1 MFFKRHQSE
10 LNDLQ
15 HTITEQN
22 GLLEAIN
29 RSMAVIEFDLDGVV
43 LKANDNFLKTMGY
56 RAEQVI
62 GQPHRLF
69 CTPEFGR
76 SAQYTELWSRLKNGQ
91 FQSGTFERINSQG
104 QPIWLEAN
112 YNPIKDASGRV
123 VKVVKFAMNVTTKVQ
138 QESEANAKLQAID
151 RAMAV
156 IEFDLDGGIL
166 TANQNFLTRMGYTLA
181 ELKGKHHRL
190 FCRAELVNSSAYEDF
205 WRRLNQGELFQGQ
218 FERVDKRGQSIW
230 LEANYNPV
238 YDAAGRLCKVVKFA
252 TDVTARVEQH
262 EHDARSASAAYH
274 ISVETRKVA
283 EQGTQVIQQAAS
295 EMREIADDIAQS
307 STLIAQLG
315 ERSEQITAI
324 VNTIRAIADQTNL
337 LALNA
342 AIEAARAGDQGR
354 GFAVVADEVRNLAHR
369 TQESAEEIHKMITS
383 LQVGS
388 REAVT
393 TMNASQASSEESVE
407 VANQA
412 GLRLVSVTQR
422 IGEIDGMNQS
432 VAAAT
437 EEQTAVV
444 ETLNVDVNQ
453 INLLNQQSVANLNE
467 TLKDCDALSQQANR
481 LKQLVDSFKI

>member
-1 MFFKRHQSE
+1 MFFKRHQSA

-29 RSMAVIEFDLDGVV
+29 RSMAVIEFDLNGVV
-43 LKANDNFLKTMGY
+43 LTANDNFLKTMGY

-76 SAQYTELWSRLKNGQ
+76 SAQYSELWTRLKNGQ

-123 VKVVKFAMNVTTKVQ
+123 VKVVKFAMDVTSKVQ

-218 FERVDKRGQSIW
+218 FERVDKRGQSVW

-295 EMREIADDIAQS
+295 EMREIAEDIAQS

-354 GFAVVADEVRNLAHR
+354 GFAVVADEVRQLAAR
-369 TQESAEEIHKMITS
+369 TSGSTAEISNMIGLIQSETRQAIKS
-383 LQVGS
+383 MEGTRGRAAQGVELADQAGSVILQIRDGAS
-388 REAVT
+388 EAV
-393 TMNASQASSEESVE
+393 QAVSMF
-407 VANQA
+407 ANERA
-412 GLRLVSVTQR
+412 PG
-422 IGEIDGMNQS
+422 
-432 VAAAT
+432 
-437 EEQTAVV
+437 
-444 ETLNVDVNQ
+444 
-453 INLLNQQSVANLNE
+453 
-467 TLKDCDALSQQANR
+467 
-481 LKQLVDSFKI
+481 

>member
-1 MFFKRHQSE
+1 MFFKRHQSA

-29 RSMAVIEFDLDGVV
+29 RSMAVIEFDLNGVV
-43 LKANDNFLKTMGY
+43 LTANDNFLKTMGY

-76 SAQYTELWSRLKNGQ
+76 SAQYSDLWTRLKNGQ
-91 FQSGTFERINSQG
+91 FQSGTFERLNSQG

-123 VKVVKFAMNVTTKVQ
+123 VKVVKFAMDVTSKVQ

-181 ELKGKHHRL
+181 ELKGKHHRM

-218 FERVDKRGQSIW
+218 FERVDKRGQSVW

-295 EMREIADDIAQS
+295 EMREIAEDIAQS

-354 GFAVVADEVRNLAHR
+354 GFAVVADEVRQLAAR
-369 TQESAEEIHKMITS
+369 TSGSTAEISNMIGLIQSETRQAIKS
-383 LQVGS
+383 MEGTRGRAAQGVELADQAGSVILQIRDGAS
-388 REAVT
+388 EAV
-393 TMNASQASSEESVE
+393 QAVSMF
-407 VANQA
+407 ANERA
-412 GLRLVSVTQR
+412 PG
-422 IGEIDGMNQS
+422 
-432 VAAAT
+432 
-437 EEQTAVV
+437 
-444 ETLNVDVNQ
+444 
-453 INLLNQQSVANLNE
+453 
-467 TLKDCDALSQQANR
+467 
-481 LKQLVDSFKI
+481 

>member
-29 RSMAVIEFDLDGVV
+29 RSMAVIEFDLEGVV

-69 CTPEFGR
+69 CTAEFGQ

-104 QPIWLEAN
+104 QPVWLEAN

-123 VKVVKFAMNVTTKVQ
+123 VKVVKFAMDVTTKVQ

-156 IEFDLDGGIL
+156 IEFDLNGGIL

-218 FERVDKRGQSIW
+218 FERVDKRGQSVW

-354 GFAVVADEVRNLAHR
+354 GFAVVADEVRQLAAR
-369 TQESAEEIHKMITS
+369 TSGSTAEISNMIGLIQSETRQAIKS
-383 LQVGS
+383 MEGTRGRAAQGVELADQAGSVILQIRDGAS
-388 REAVT
+388 EAV
-393 TMNASQASSEESVE
+393 QAVSMF
-407 VANQA
+407 ANERA
-412 GLRLVSVTQR
+412 PG
-422 IGEIDGMNQS
+422 
-432 VAAAT
+432 
-437 EEQTAVV
+437 
-444 ETLNVDVNQ
+444 
-453 INLLNQQSVANLNE
+453 
-467 TLKDCDALSQQANR
+467 
-481 LKQLVDSFKI
+481 

>member
-1 MFFKRHQSE
+1 MFFKRHQAE

-29 RSMAVIEFDLDGVV
+29 RSMAVIEFDLEGVV

-354 GFAVVADEVRNLAHR
+354 GFAVVADEVRQLAAR
-369 TQESAEEIHKMITS
+369 TSGSTAEISNMIGLIQSETRQAIKS
-383 LQVGS
+383 MEGTRGRAAQGVELADQAGSVILQIRDGAS
-388 REAVT
+388 EAV
-393 TMNASQASSEESVE
+393 QAVSMF
-407 VANQA
+407 ANERA
-412 GLRLVSVTQR
+412 PG
-422 IGEIDGMNQS
+422 
-432 VAAAT
+432 
-437 EEQTAVV
+437 
-444 ETLNVDVNQ
+444 
-453 INLLNQQSVANLNE
+453 
-467 TLKDCDALSQQANR
+467 
-481 LKQLVDSFKI
+481 

>member
-1 MFFKRHQSE
+1 MFFNRHKAVVD
-10 LNDLQ
+10 DLQ
-15 HTITEQN
+15 RTLTEQA
-22 GLLEAIN
+22 GLLDAIN

-43 LKANDNFLKTMGY
+43 LRANDNFLKTMGY
-56 RAEQVI
+56 TAEQAI
-62 GQPHRLF
+62 GQPHRRF

-76 SAQYTELWSRLKNGQ
+76 SAQYTDLWSRLKNGQ
-91 FQSGTFERINSQG
+91 FQSGTFERVDGKG
-104 QPIWLEAN
+104 QPIWLEAS

-123 VKVVKFAMNVTTKVQ
+123 VKVVKYAMDVTAKVQ

-156 IEFDLDGGIL
+156 IEFNLDGSIL

-190 FCRAELVNSSAYEDF
+190 FCTPALVNSNAYEDF

-218 FERVDKRGQSIW
+218 FERVDKRGQTVW

-252 TDVTARVEQH
+252 SDVTARVEQH
-262 EHDARSASAAYH
+262 EQDARSASAAYH
-274 ISVETRKVA
+274 ISVATRKVA

-295 EMREIADDIAQS
+295 EMREIAEDIAES

-342 AIEAARAGDQGR
+342 AIEAARAGEQGR
-354 GFAVVADEVRNLAHR
+354 GFAVVADEVRLLAGR
-369 TQESAEEIHKMITS
+369 TSGSTAEISSMIS
-383 LQVGS
+383 LIQNET
-388 REAVT
+388 R
-393 TMNASQASSEESVE
+393 QAIKSMEGTRGRAAEGVE
-407 VANQA
+407 LANQA
-412 GLRLVSVTQR
+412 GTVILQIRDGASEAVDAVS
-422 IGEIDGMNQS
+422 MF
-432 VAAAT
+432 
-437 EEQTAVV
+437 
-444 ETLNVDVNQ
+444 
-453 INLLNQQSVANLNE
+453 ANE
-467 TLKDCDALSQQANR
+467 RAPG
-481 LKQLVDSFKI
+481 